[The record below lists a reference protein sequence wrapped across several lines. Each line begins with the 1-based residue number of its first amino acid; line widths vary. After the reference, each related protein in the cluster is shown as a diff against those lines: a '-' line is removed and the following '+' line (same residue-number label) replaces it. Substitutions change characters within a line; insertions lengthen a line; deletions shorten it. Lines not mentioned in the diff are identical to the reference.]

1 METKKGNKM
10 NSQKILE
17 LFLDGAYQQDGK
29 FYHPSFR
36 KGWRKLG
43 FGNISYDSAY
53 FKLLKAGIL
62 IKENGITK
70 AKI

>member
-1 METKKGNKM
+1 M

-17 LFLDGAYQQDGK
+17 LFLDGAYEQDGK

-43 FGNISYDSAY
+43 FGNISYDSAWM
-53 FKLLKAGIL
+53 KLLKANQL

-70 AKI
+70 AKLN